1 MGASRTEAF
10 CTRSCP
16 FGSPSSSF
24 TSKSLQNWTQNVSRS
39 ASESGWKRSNWRSRK
54 PPVHPREPRAAAV
67 SGFPGSAERVL
78 VGSPKDGRCAGVWE
92 HRKFYQIPAQR
103 VRSKEEMRQTWE
115 TPKRAKSDDFGRCGE
130 KAGERPD
137 AFLRPAVHFCPQCGQ
152 FRGTKTALFCGC

>member
-1 MGASRTEAF
+1 MKNKYLSAR
-10 CTRSCP
+10 
-16 FGSPSSSF
+16 
-24 TSKSLQNWTQNVSRS
+24 VSRVS
-39 ASESGWKRSNWRSRK
+39 RLCPIFRAQPGAYPSEAPK
-54 PPVHPREPRAAAV
+54 PALRRRAAQ
-67 SGFPGSAERVL
+67 
-78 VGSPKDGRCAGVWE
+78 
-92 HRKFYQIPAQR
+92 KFDRSPAQR